1 MNPINLIMNYLI
13 ADSRIKHYNVS
24 EKEKVQTTALVIGAF
39 SQNPLIDYMIIDNQA
54 KNLQQNTT
62 SEVVTTIPASTSDQ
76 NSTPIITNPKSE
88 AVNQN
93 DSTKSDEIKKIEEIA
108 NKAYENFKDD
118 FITIIKSEIP
128 EIVSNELL
136 KLSPNVKN
144 EPQQEKI
151 EEILKE
157 FKHELEGTISEKLS
171 KIISEKFLNHLIKS
185 ENPEMNKLSVEFDK
199 EISHLRVMGEKSNLD
214 KVKKDIEELIK
225 NKNIKLLE
233 KKEQEIITQLKK
245 LIAKNGYFDRI
256 ENIIANQ
263 KDSSVLDFNIIYSS
277 ATISNLISDIRRKI
291 YTIESENL
299 AGNSKE

>member
-54 KNLQQNTT
+54 KNLQQNAT
-62 SEVVTTIPASTSDQ
+62 SEVVTTIPTSTSDQ
-76 NSTPIITNPKSE
+76 NSTPVITNPKSE
-88 AVNQN
+88 VVNQN
-93 DSTKSDEIKKIEEIA
+93 DSTKSDKIKEIEEIA

-118 FITIIKSEIP
+118 FITVIKNEIP
-128 EIVSNELL
+128 EIVSIELH
-136 KLSPNVKN
+136 KLSSNVKN
-144 EPQQEKI
+144 ELQQEKI
-151 EEILKE
+151 EEILKK
-157 FKHELEGTISEKLS
+157 FKDELDGTISEKLS

-185 ENPEMNKLSVEFDK
+185 ENPEMNKLSAEFDK
-199 EISHLRVMGEKSNLD
+199 EISYLRVMGEKSNLD
-214 KVKKDIEELIK
+214 IVKKDIEELIK

-263 KDSSVLDFNIIYSS
+263 KDSSALDFNIIYSS
-277 ATISNLISDIRRKI
+277 ATISNLISGIRGKI
-291 YTIESENL
+291 HTIESKNL
-299 AGNSKE
+299 AVNSKE

>member
-1 MNPINLIMNYLI
+1 MNYLI